1 MPEAIAWDK
10 VCGEVAFYGS
20 PCKAAVIGVDHQPRG
35 MHPAP
40 SSRRDFLGVR
50 DDRAVIVLTL
60 KPFGE
65 TLEAPPTEVVMA

>member
-20 PCKAAVIGVDHQPRG
+20 PCKAAGIGVDHQPRG
-35 MHPAP
+35 MQPAL
-40 SSRRDFLGVR
+40 SSRREFLGVR

-60 KPFGE
+60 NPFGE